1 MGRLR
6 VVDIPSY
13 LNGVLIIA
21 HNGICFARRI
31 IRAAI
36 FCVKYA
42 LVNGIGGLIF
52 VSVFCCAFF
61 LAYGADFN

>member
-52 VSVFCCAFF
+52 VSVSCCAFF
-61 LAYGADFN
+61 FGVWGGF